1 MEVELINSDGF
12 SLGIYTDINLI
23 NKLKL
28 DGAVE
33 VPICEQNFHIKFWN
47 GSQWIEGVSDEIIHE
62 NKIKEAIKIDLHY
75 TKLISDLMRK
85 HIEKY
90 AIDGVEIPTN
100 IIEQRNALRNECNEK
115 IIALGIV
122 DFTYRKTVKG
132 L

>member
-1 MEVELINSDGF
+1 MISTYLESGKFGGFFTDEENIPQDYFISQVEYPN
-12 SLGIYTDINLI
+12 NLI
-23 NKLKL
+23 
-28 DGAVE
+28 DGYYNVDNNEWYENAT
-33 VPICEQNFHIKFWN
+33 N
-47 GSQWIEGVSDEIIHE
+47 D
-62 NKIKEAIKIDLHY
+62 NKIQLAIQIDLQY

-90 AIDGVEIPTN
+90 AIDGIEIPTN

>member
-1 MEVELINSDGF
+1 MISTYLESGKFAGFFTDEENIPEGYFIAQVEYPN
-12 SLGIYTDINLI
+12 NLI
-23 NKLKL
+23 
-28 DGAVE
+28 DGYFDTETQTWYENAT
-33 VPICEQNFHIKFWN
+33 N
-47 GSQWIEGVSDEIIHE
+47 D
-62 NKIKEAIKIDLHY
+62 NKIQLAIQIDLHY

-100 IIEQRNALRNECNEK
+100 IIEQRNALRSECNEK

-122 DFTYRKTVKG
+122 NFTYRKTVRG

>member
-12 SLGIYTDINLI
+12 SLGIYTNESIINELI
-23 NKLKL
+23 SN
-28 DGAVE
+28 GAIE
-33 VPICEQNFHIKFWN
+33 VPIFQESFEIKRWN
-47 GSQWIEGVSDEIIHE
+47 GSQWVEGASAEIIHE
-62 NKIKEAIKIDLHY
+62 NKVKEAIKIDLHY

-90 AIDGVEIPTN
+90 AIDGIEIPTN